1 MSASHFRE
9 QLALCITLAVLA
21 AASGDYRAN
30 MFLNGQYQNGI
41 KDQKENHLLVNPST
55 NVFLNHAIISRQ
67 ASPFQGPTYLPP
79 KEFLK
84 CAPGQQCVR
93 SGQCLN
99 GYFAQQLPKIQN
111 CDPETTVCCTYRP
124 PPTTTTTTTTSV
136 PVANCAYDSD
146 CVTPDNCRNGEI
158 SAINYVKKQ
167 RPNRCPA
174 PNICCRIPSTTLTED
189 GYIFN
194 LPEKTF
200 PLPTKPAVLAM
211 PSTQAPFR
219 PQPTTALPASRPTIE
234 YLPPSTTQHP
244 SYEKVQTSRRP
255 VYLPPS
261 PATESASSLIPK
273 IRPRPEP
280 RPQPTRRP
288 TNEYLPPAA
297 ANEIPHF
304 EPDRAPQPSN
314 QKPIY
319 RGEDQLS
326 PQIFP
331 TPQPANVPKHF
342 AKCASALVCT
352 SENFCNAIG
361 VLSETPVELSPMEAA
376 FRVPLTDCLQTE
388 NGSPGKCCRDPN
400 YVDPWPVN
408 LAGVCATRNKR
419 TKPTGVKDLDANFA
433 EIPWQ
438 AMILRESSKTLICG
452 GAIIG
457 DQFVLSSASCVN
469 GLPVT
474 DIRVKAGEWELGS
487 TNEPLPF
494 QLTGVKTVDVH
505 PDYDPSTNSHDLA
518 IIRLERRLEFASHI
532 QPICISDEDPKD
544 SEQCFTSGWGKQALS
559 IHEEGALMHVTDTL
573 PQARSECSADSSSV
587 CSATKF
593 DSCQFDVGSALACG
607 SGSSVRLKGI
617 FAGENSCGEGQTVRF
632 AKPDIKWINTAFAE
646 NNKPLLLK
654 RF

>member
-1 MSASHFRE
+1 MS
-9 QLALCITLAVLA
+9 LAVNVT
-21 AASGDYRAN
+21 DYGRSSLSPTH
-30 MFLNGQYQNGI
+30 F
-41 KDQKENHLLVNPST
+41 HL
-55 NVFLNHAIISRQ
+55 Q
-67 ASPFQGPTYLPP
+67 
-79 KEFLK
+79 
-84 CAPGQQCVR
+84 
-93 SGQCLN
+93 
-99 GYFAQQLPKIQN
+99 
-111 CDPETTVCCTYRP
+111 
-124 PPTTTTTTTTSV
+124 
-136 PVANCAYDSD
+136 
-146 CVTPDNCRNGEI
+146 
-158 SAINYVKKQ
+158 
-167 RPNRCPA
+167 PNRCPA

-219 PQPTTALPASRPTIE
+219 PQPTTAVPASRPTIE

-419 TKPTGVKDLDANFA
+419 
-433 EIPWQ
+433 
-438 AMILRESSKTLICG
+438 
-452 GAIIG
+452 
-457 DQFVLSSASCVN
+457 
-469 GLPVT
+469 
-474 DIRVKAGEWELGS
+474 
-487 TNEPLPF
+487 
-494 QLTGVKTVDVH
+494 
-505 PDYDPSTNSHDLA
+505 
-518 IIRLERRLEFASHI
+518 
-532 QPICISDEDPKD
+532 
-544 SEQCFTSGWGKQALS
+544 
-559 IHEEGALMHVTDTL
+559 
-573 PQARSECSADSSSV
+573 
-587 CSATKF
+587 
-593 DSCQFDVGSALACG
+593 
-607 SGSSVRLKGI
+607 
-617 FAGENSCGEGQTVRF
+617 
-632 AKPDIKWINTAFAE
+632 
-646 NNKPLLLK
+646 
-654 RF
+654 